1 MPLFPS
7 LPDHLARAARSLIA
21 PVVVRPPLGGAGAR
35 RVAQSAAG
43 GVNFSKVEKE
53 AYMTEDLPVGRVEP
67 ILNRLLELLHDKE
80 MGKEPLTA
88 SRKLSIPLR
97 PPKNSQICAPFSNF
111 TNATGNTRKT

>member
-21 PVVVRPPLGGAGAR
+21 PVVVRPHLGGAGAR

-43 GVNFSKVEKE
+43 GVDYLKGEKE
-53 AYMTEDLPVGRVEP
+53 AYMTEDIPVGRVEP
-67 ILNRLLELLHDKE
+67 ILNRLLEL
-80 MGKEPLTA
+80 
-88 SRKLSIPLR
+88 
-97 PPKNSQICAPFSNF
+97 PPKNLQICAPFSNF

>member
-80 MGKEPLTA
+80 MAKGALDRFKETEH
-88 SRKLSIPLR
+88 